1 MPYCDSYDILQVL
14 PEIELIQ
21 LTDDSNTAINYDV
34 LNAAISFADTT
45 INSYLRSRYT
55 LPLSEIPELIKVFAI
70 DLAIYRLHSRRM
82 IREMPESILNSYKTV
97 IAELGKI
104 QKGIVSLGLE
114 SGSEDTQLSGHRE
127 FVSNKTSTDRLF
139 SKEVM
144 DAY

>member
-14 PEIELIQ
+14 PEVEIIQ
-21 LTDDSNTAINYDV
+21 LTDDTNTAINYDV

-70 DLAIYRLHSRRM
+70 DLTIYRLHSRRM

-114 SGSEDTQLSGHRE
+114 SESEDTQLSDHRE

-139 SKEVM
+139 SNEVLN
-144 DAY
+144 DY

>member
-1 MPYCDSYDILQVL
+1 MAYCDSYDILQVL
-14 PEIELIQ
+14 PEVEIIQ

-70 DLAIYRLHSRRM
+70 DLTIYRLHSRRM

-97 IAELGKI
+97 ITELGKI

-114 SGSEDTQLSGHRE
+114 SEAEDTQLSGHRE

-139 SKEVM
+139 SKEVLNE
-144 DAY
+144 Y

>member
-21 LTDDSNTAINYDV
+21 LTDDTNTAINDDV

-70 DLAIYRLHSRRM
+70 DLTIYRLHSRRM

-114 SGSEDTQLSGHRE
+114 SESEDTQLSGHRE

-144 DAY
+144 DDY

>member
-1 MPYCDSYDILQVL
+1 MPYCDSYDILQIL

-21 LTDDSNTAINYDV
+21 LTDDTNTSINYDV
-34 LNAAISFADTT
+34 LNAAISFSDTT

-70 DLAIYRLHSRRM
+70 DLTIYRLHSRRM

-114 SGSEDTQLSGHRE
+114 SESEDTQLSGHRE
-127 FVSNKTSTDRLF
+127 FVSNKISTDRLF

-144 DAY
+144 NDY